1 MITKQEIQP
10 VITKKVVITD
20 SLFASYVNAIAEHL
34 LPYQWKVLND
44 QIPGAEKSHCIDN
57 FRIAAGEM
65 EGTHQGAVFQD
76 TDLYKWLET
85 VAFCIA
91 NGTGREYIEIADGA
105 IALIGRAQESD
116 GYINT
121 YFTISCPD
129 KKWTN
134 LVEGHELY
142 SGGHMIEAA
151 VAYFN
156 ATGKKE
162 FLYIACKFADLVCR
176 VFGLEE
182 GKCKGYPGHQEIE
195 VALVKLYQ
203 ATGNRSYLTL
213 ADYFIRQRGQEP
225 NYLMEEYK
233 SRQGRNLF
241 PEFREYDDKYA
252 QVHAPVLK
260 QETAEGHAV
269 RAVYMYSAMADLARV
284 ERDEEMAAACQRLYE
299 NIVKK
304 RMYITGGIGSSGTLE
319 RFTADYDLPN
329 DRMYCESC
337 ASVGLMMFAQRMAS
351 LTGEA
356 VYYDVVE
363 RALCNTVLGGISKEG
378 KRYFYVNPLE
388 VWPQNCLASTSMA
401 HVKPVRQK
409 WFGCACCPPNIAR
422 TLASLGQYIYA
433 QSEDSLYV
441 NQFISSSS
449 AVEIGGQEIEFS
461 MDSTYMKDGAVRIT
475 AKCGKREEALYLR
488 VRIPEYFKKPALKVN
503 GKDAPLKFEQGYAV
517 IPLEELTEVCLQ
529 GEILPRFVAA
539 NRNVRAD
546 MGRLAIMKGPY
557 VYCMEEEDNGDNLAA
572 VLISDQDKIEEC
584 ALDSRLPGELPM
596 LKTPA
601 KKVTQTIAETDE
613 LYGTPAYTEEKMVAD
628 FVPYALWCNRTPG
641 EMQVW
646 VRAQI

>member
-1 MITKQEIQP
+1 
-10 VITKKVVITD
+10 
-20 SLFASYVNAIAEHL
+20 
-34 LPYQWKVLND
+34 
-44 QIPGAEKSHCIDN
+44 
-57 FRIAAGEM
+57 
-65 EGTHQGAVFQD
+65 
-76 TDLYKWLET
+76 
-85 VAFCIA
+85 
-91 NGTGREYIEIADGA
+91 
-105 IALIGRAQESD
+105 
-116 GYINT
+116 
-121 YFTISCPD
+121 
-129 KKWTN
+129 
-134 LVEGHELY
+134 
-142 SGGHMIEAA
+142 
-151 VAYFN
+151 
-156 ATGKKE
+156 
-162 FLYIACKFADLVCR
+162 
-176 VFGLEE
+176 
-182 GKCKGYPGHQEIE
+182 
-195 VALVKLYQ
+195 
-203 ATGNRSYLTL
+203 
-213 ADYFIRQRGQEP
+213 
-225 NYLMEEYK
+225 
-233 SRQGRNLF
+233 
-241 PEFREYDDKYA
+241 
-252 QVHAPVLK
+252 
-260 QETAEGHAV
+260 
-269 RAVYMYSAMADLARV
+269 
-284 ERDEEMAAACQRLYE
+284 
-299 NIVKK
+299 
-304 RMYITGGIGSSGTLE
+304 
-319 RFTADYDLPN
+319 
-329 DRMYCESC
+329 
-337 ASVGLMMFAQRMAS
+337 MAS

-356 VYYDVVE
+356 AYYDVVE

-488 VRIPEYFKKPALKVN
+488 VRIPEYFKKPTLKVN
-503 GKDAPLKFEQGYAV
+503 GKDAPLKLEQGYAV

-628 FVPYALWCNRTPG
+628 FEPYALWCNRTPG